1 MAPEL
6 GPTEFVPYSHFEY
19 DVSPYQTAAPCG
31 KGGQAI
37 IMDFRLKHRGL
48 ANKSTDV
55 ARPMLY
61 ITYVQ
66 PDFMASE
73 HYGYNFSSQRYNTL
87 PPLLTQSTRE
97 ERSSRVERSG
107 DNVAKAGAK
116 GTKAG
121 AKAGAKAGSKGIK
134 GAKGTNG
141 AKKDGAAQNGSS
153 KKAKKTA
160 KMKAGSSA

>member
-97 ERSSRVERSG
+97 ERSSRVERPG
-107 DNVAKAGAK
+107 DNVPKAGAK
-116 GTKAG
+116 G
-121 AKAGAKAGSKGIK
+121 AKAGAKASKGINK
-134 GAKGTNG
+134 GAKRTKG
-141 AKKDGAAQNGSS
+141 AKSDGAAQNGSS

-160 KMKAGSSA
+160 KTKAGSSA